1 MLLVLPQ
8 YSVPDALLSV
18 KVTMPSP
25 VQMNVT
31 VSVPAATQDTD
42 VADVT
47 VALIGGGKATNWP
60 GPTELSSSPA
70 AVQLPEIVAAV
81 LTAAAG
87 GVTVITV
94 AAGVAQVSVAVRN
107 DEPVAGAGFCDNV
120 KVTVP
125 LVTQV

>member
-8 YSVPDALLSV
+8 YSVPEAVLCV

-31 VSVPAATQDTD
+31 LNRPATLQVAVVAAVTD
-42 VADVT
+42 RFV
-47 VALIGGGKATNWP
+47 GGGKATNWP
-60 GPTELSSSPA
+60 GPVELSRSPA
-70 AVQLPEIVAAV
+70 ATQLPEIVAAV

-94 AAGVAQVSVAVRN
+94 
-107 DEPVAGAGFCDNV
+107 GATALQASG
-120 KVTVP
+120 
-125 LVTQV
+125 